1 MDSKNKIKRA
11 FSLIEL
17 IVWITISMILMVSIW
32 VFVSS
37 WMQNIFLQQKSLTNA
52 SDLND
57 FASDIYETLW
67 SIENSG
73 SLHFT
78 SSGVIF
84 KRKNIF
90 DKWGFTYIGS
100 SILDLYYCDDLN
112 SEDTKTKHIFIKNF
126 IPFFES
132 GEDITTNNYLT
143 WSVNHKWNIYISYQ
157 KEHKVTDDL
166 WNIVIWRGVF
176 WDKFEEWA
184 SATWI
189 YLNSPTWMASDWEML
204 YVSDTLNN
212 RILYLSWSNIYSLL
226 DESDGLNEPTW
237 LYYDNAWKALYIDN
251 SWNWEILKFSS
262 ELIIVPNKIFTFS
275 WVTENNI
282 ETIYINFFN
291 NNINYNINSLD
302 INTSFNNDEVSDE
315 KAFNNNIFSY
325 GFMSWAIHE
334 SVNFI
339 WTNTYTIWLSNLDNF
354 STAWNY
360 TIKLRIWNNEK
371 EFYYFTQWDG
381 KIYTK
386 TDNKLEIVRSWLD
399 YPNWI
404 WWNPWTNISPNN
416 SNFKEFNASSIW
428 NLNIDTKNDI
438 ILNNPINDL
447 DISQNWNLLNLI
459 LKHYRNYNCFNL
471 DENKEKINTFL
482 SKVILK

>member
-17 IVWITISMILMVSIW
+17 IVGITISMILMVSIG

-37 WMQNIFLQQKSLTNA
+37 GMQNIFLQQKSLTNA

-57 FASDIYETLW
+57 FASDIYETLG

-73 SLHFT
+73 SLSFT

-84 KRKNIF
+84 KRQNIF
-90 DKWGFTYIGS
+90 DKGGFTYIGS
-100 SILDLYYCDDLN
+100 ETLNGYYCDDVN

-126 IPFFES
+126 IPFFEI

-143 WSVNHKWNIYISYQ
+143 GSVNHKGNIYISYQ
-157 KEHKVTDDL
+157 KEHKVTDNL
-166 WNIVIWRGVF
+166 GNTIIGRGIF
-176 WDKFEEWA
+176 GDKFEEGS
-184 SATWI
+184 SATGI
-189 YLNSPTWMASDWEML
+189 YLNSPTGIASDGEML

-212 RILYLSWSNIYSLL
+212 RILYLSGSNIYSLL
-226 DESDGLNEPTW
+226 DESDGLNEPTG
-237 LYYDNAWKALYIDN
+237 LYFDIAGKVLYIAN
-251 SWNWEILKFSS
+251 SGNGEILKFSS
-262 ELIIVPNKIFTFS
+262 ESVIVPNKIFTFS
-275 WVTENNI
+275 GVTENNI

-302 INTSFNNDEVSDE
+302 INTSFNNDEASDE

-325 GFMSWAIHE
+325 GFMSGAIHE
-334 SVNFI
+334 PVNFVG
-339 WTNTYTIWLSNLDNF
+339 TNTYTIGLSNLIDF
-354 STAWNY
+354 STPGNY
-360 TIKLRIWNNEK
+360 TIKLIIGSSEK
-371 EFYYFTQWDG
+371 EFYYFTQGDG

-386 TDNKLEIVRSWLD
+386 TDNKLEIVRSGLD
-399 YPNWI
+399 YPNGI
-404 WWNPWTNISPNN
+404 WGNPGTNISPNN
-416 SNFKEFNASSIW
+416 SNFKEFNSSIG

-438 ILNNPINDL
+438 ILNNPIDNL
-447 DISQNWNLLNLI
+447 DISKNGNLLNLI

-482 SKVILK
+482 SKVMLK